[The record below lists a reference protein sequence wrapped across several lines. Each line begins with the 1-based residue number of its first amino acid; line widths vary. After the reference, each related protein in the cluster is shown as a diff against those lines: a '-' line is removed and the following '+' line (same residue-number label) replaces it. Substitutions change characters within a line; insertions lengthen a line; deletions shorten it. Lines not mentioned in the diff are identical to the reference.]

1 MSKIIEK
8 YRELVIGVGDN
19 NEDFMNRY
27 TYLIKCNLHKLNII
41 YPMLQKEF
49 KINSIFEV
57 EVISKLL
64 QYFNRKVQFI
74 ENLNGNMPECI
85 IEVVIQKDIEELN
98 NISKYINFLRDGN
111 NFESLLIEIVKD
123 NGYDIDG
130 DIIDFIGD
138 RYYVNVFKNIIEKL

>member
-74 ENLNGNMPECI
+74 ESLNGNMPECI

>member
-111 NFESLLIEIVKD
+111 NFESLLIEIVID

>member
-27 TYLIKCNLHKLNII
+27 TYLIKCNLHKPNI

-74 ENLNGNMPECI
+74 ENLNGNMTECI